1 MKLIETYL
9 RDRNIKYKKNQPLSE
24 YTTLR
29 IGGTAKLIVFP
40 KEQDIL
46 ELLEVIKNEGARYF
60 IIGGGSNLL
69 ISDRGYDGVIINTK
83 EMNSINLN
91 NGLLT
96 VSAGVSLA
104 RAVIFSVKRG
114 LAGLEGLIGIPGTV
128 GGALFGNAGSF
139 GYEIKDCLQDV
150 DFVDENLR
158 LKNLKAS
165 EFNFTYRS
173 SGLPPTNLIVSAR
186 FKLTRDSEN
195 LLERIKD
202 FIEKKRE
209 TQPMRELSAG
219 CVFKNPEGISAG
231 YLIDK
236 AGLKGMRIGDIMIS
250 PVHANYFI
258 NVGKGTASDFLKLM
272 ELVKE
277 RVFKVFGVELKP
289 EIRILEA

>member
-1 MKLIETYL
+1 MSLIETYL

-40 KEQDIL
+40 KEKDIL

-150 DFVDENLR
+150 DFVDENLK
-158 LKNLKAS
+158 LKTLKAS
-165 EFNFTYRS
+165 ELNFTYRS
-173 SGLPPTNLIVSAR
+173 SGLPPNSLIVSAR
-186 FKLTRDSEN
+186 FKLTRDNQN
-195 LLERIKD
+195 LLERIKE

-236 AGLKGMRIGDIMIS
+236 AGLKGMRTGDIMIS
-250 PVHANYFI
+250 SVHANYFI